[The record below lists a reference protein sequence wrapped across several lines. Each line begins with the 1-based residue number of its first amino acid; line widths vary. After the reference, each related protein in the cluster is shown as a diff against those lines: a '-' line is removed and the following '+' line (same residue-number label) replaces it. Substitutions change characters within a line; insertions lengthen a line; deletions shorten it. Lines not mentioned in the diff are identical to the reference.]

1 MTSLQAEKVKISVVC
16 VSGSSVSRRMS
27 DVFKSVSDWFS
38 KHNAKPGSHSPQR
51 AGQADGPLLGRL
63 VDGDLWPHR
72 PTEASSRPKACNEV
86 RQTTIKRH
94 TAELTF

>member
-1 MTSLQAEKVKISVVC
+1 MQEEKVKISAVF

-38 KHNAKPGSHSPQR
+38 KHNAKKGSHSPLR
-51 AGQADGPLLGRL
+51 AGQADGPLLGFRL
-63 VDGDLWPHR
+63 VDGDLWHQR
-72 PTEASSRPKACNEV
+72 PTEALSHPRACNEV
-86 RQTTIKRH
+86 RQTAIKRH